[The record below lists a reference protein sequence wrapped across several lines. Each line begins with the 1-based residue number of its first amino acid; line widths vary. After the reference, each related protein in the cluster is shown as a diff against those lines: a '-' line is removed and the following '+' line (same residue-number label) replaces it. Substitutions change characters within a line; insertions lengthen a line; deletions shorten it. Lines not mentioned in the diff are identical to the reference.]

1 MENKNQEHIIKE
13 QDIVNTYDD
22 YQQNQTR
29 LYRQYKN
36 ISKQSPEFGYKRIA
50 KLLDQPPAKTR
61 WWHAGKHTPVPVQT
75 VKWLE
80 QKEISVINAEHPK
93 LPLIAKILGSLLGD
107 GGIFGNLNGIFLSSA
122 ELEAVK
128 EFGEDLKK
136 LFGDEIEE
144 NSRIIEGGEW
154 GHSWCYQNTNRAV
167 IRFFIALGA
176 PLGDKSFIPLKVPEW
191 IKKSDESI
199 QDEFF
204 GSFFGGEIGIPK
216 VHIEGNRLD
225 LFSLGITGT
234 DQFAEN
240 RIEFLQEVADYL
252 KNKTIKTG
260 KISINDHKKVN
271 RAGIPT
277 KIYRLLISTEF
288 ENVTNFITLTKMN
301 YCKYKQEKLLDTMNG
316 FSEIK
321 RQRFYSLISEDCS
334 EEDAMRVLR
343 LTPASLDI
351 IENLEDFHAIDIP
364 DI

>member
-1 MENKNQEHIIKE
+1 MQNETQEYIIKE
-13 QDIVNTYDD
+13 QDIVNTYDS
-22 YQQNQTR
+22 YQQDQTR
-29 LYRQYKN
+29 LYRQYKC
-36 ISKQSPEFGYKRIA
+36 IKQQNPEYGYKRIA
-50 KLLDQPPAKTR
+50 KLLDQPYTKTR
-61 WWHAGKHTPVPVQT
+61 WWHSLNRVPVPAKT
-75 VKWLE
+75 VEWL
-80 QKEISVINAEHPK
+80 KEKKIIALNTAHPNIK
-93 LPLIAKILGSLLGD
+93 LIVKVLGSLFGD
-107 GGIFGNLNGIFLSSA
+107 GGIFENLNGVFLSSS

-191 IKKSDESI
+191 IKNSSEDI
-199 QDEFF
+199 QDEFY

-216 VHIEGNRLD
+216 VHIERNRLD
-225 LFSLGITGT
+225 LFSLGITGS

-240 RIEFLQEVADYL
+240 RIEFLQEVANYL
-252 KNKTIKTG
+252 NKKTIKTG

-301 YCKYKQEKLLDTMNG
+301 YCKYKQEKLLNTMNE
-316 FSEIK
+316 FSIIK
-321 RQRFYSLISEDCS
+321 RQTFNSLMMRGYN
-334 EEDAMRVLR
+334 EERAMSL
-343 LTPASLDI
+343 LKLSPASLEI
-351 IENLEDFHAIDIP
+351 LHNFEDFLEINN
-364 DI
+364 